1 MEREKTGSWLL
12 SQRINLSAIF
22 FYLLVL
28 FLPTQ
33 FGKHFWP
40 NFSYVYGIRI
50 DYLSPTL
57 YFTDLLVIGL
67 ILFWVLEVL
76 INAKGTRQ
84 VMKTARNS
92 VVKLLIICL
101 FVLFLLI
108 GIFRSN
114 NPSAG
119 IYGIIKFLE
128 YVLLFSYTA
137 KNFRILNRFILFST
151 LIFAVLFESLLTIA
165 QYVNQGSIGGI
176 LYFLGERSFNSQTPG
191 IANASINGQLFLRPY
206 ATFSHPNVLA
216 GYLFVFMVLIIYY
229 AKQKF
234 FKQNVVVFLILT
246 CSSIALF
253 LTMSRVSIFAWSVV
267 VLFFLTHGFWKK
279 TRMVSTK
286 KAYLL
291 KIKNKI
297 LLLLFFIIVLF
308 TFTFPIG
315 LRFFQFS
322 FSDETIVQREILI
335 QDSIVMFEHSPIFGV
350 GLNNFLVN
358 LPFVQKQY
366 GEELYIQPVHNI
378 YLLVLSETGI
388 VGLALFLY
396 LLWKTYKRLK
406 KNTNPE
412 LLALFFF
419 VLFLGFFDHYFL
431 TLQQGQ
437 LLIVIIFGLFWSNP
451 KKTIRGKSGNI
462 NS

>member
-1 MEREKTGSWLL
+1 MGREKTGFWLL
-12 SQRINLSAIF
+12 NQKINLSAIF

-33 FGKHFWP
+33 LGKHFWP

-57 YFTDLLVIGL
+57 YFTDILIIGL
-67 ILFWVLEVL
+67 ILSWILESLVSASSL
-76 INAKGTRQ
+76 SQAVKIAK
-84 VMKTARNS
+84 RNII
-92 VVKLLIICL
+92 KLLIMFFL
-101 FVLFLLI
+101 VLFLLV

-114 NPSAG
+114 NPLVG
-119 IYGIIKFLE
+119 IYGMIKFLE
-128 YVLLFSYTA
+128 YVFLFSYTA
-137 KNFRILNRFILFST
+137 KNFRTLNSFVLFST
-151 LIFAVLFESLLTIA
+151 FIFGVLFESLLTIA
-165 QYVNQGSIGGI
+165 QYVNQGSIGGV

-216 GYLFVFMVLIIYY
+216 GYLFVFMVLIVFY

-234 FKQNVVVFLILT
+234 FKQQNVIIFLSFV
-246 CSSIALF
+246 CGSVALF
-253 LTMSRVSIFAWSVV
+253 LTMSRVAIFAWSAV
-267 VLFFLTHGFWKK
+267 VLFFLAHSFWKK

-286 KAYLL
+286 KARLMQ
-291 KIKNKI
+291 IKNKI
-297 LLLLFFIIVLF
+297 LLLLFLIIALFI
-308 TFTFPIG
+308 FTFPIG

-322 FSDETIVQREILI
+322 FSDQTVVQRKILI
-335 QDSIVMFEHSPIFGV
+335 QDSIAMFQQDPILGV

-366 GEELYIQPVHNI
+366 GEVLYIQPVHNL
-378 YLLVLSETGI
+378 YLLVLSETGV
-388 VGLALFLY
+388 VGLVLFLY
-396 LLWKTYKRLK
+396 FLWNTYKRLK
-406 KNTNPE
+406 KNTNVE
-412 LLALFFF
+412 LFALFFF

-437 LLIVIIFGLFWSNP
+437 LMFTIALGLFWGFA
-451 KKTIRGKSGNI
+451 KKVN
-462 NS
+462 